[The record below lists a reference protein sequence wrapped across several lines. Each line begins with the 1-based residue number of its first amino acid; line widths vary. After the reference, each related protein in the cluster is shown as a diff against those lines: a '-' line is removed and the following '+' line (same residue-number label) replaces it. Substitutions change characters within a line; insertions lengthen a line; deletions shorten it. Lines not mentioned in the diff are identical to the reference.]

1 MPYKNY
7 LSVAVCALLI
17 AFDVK
22 PVFGNTKNNINQI
35 FNTNYDTLIKPK
47 IQNQSIPNCKSFT
60 LSYLELIAREKL
72 HQLNVLSNTEFK
84 AFQIEAIDAFYDPL
98 YKYHFVDS
106 VCTNTNGSLILI
118 AREYD
123 NEHIIWLCKYDKY
136 NKLIDTK
143 QVFYDN
149 AEGNFQIESK
159 LISNILTLK
168 TDDVNE
174 GKGQEKYKITNELKL
189 VKIK

>member
-7 LSVAVCALLI
+7 LSVTICALLI
-17 AFDVK
+17 AFEVNS
-22 PVFGNTKNNINQI
+22 VFGNSKNNLNQI
-35 FNTNYDTLIKPK
+35 IKTSSDTLIKPK
-47 IQNQSIPNCKSFT
+47 IQNQSFPNCRPFN
-60 LSYLELIAREKL
+60 LSYLELMAREKL
-72 HQLNVLSNTEFK
+72 HQLKVLSITEFK
-84 AFQIEAIDAFYDPL
+84 AYQIEAIDAFYDPL

-106 VCTNTNGSLILI
+106 VCVNSNGSLILI

-123 NEHIIWLCKYDKY
+123 NENIIWLCKYDKN

-143 QVFYDN
+143 QVYYDN

>member
-1 MPYKNY
+1 MSYKNY
-7 LSVAVCALLI
+7 LSVAIYVLLI
-17 AFDVK
+17 TFSIK
-22 PVFGNTKNNINQI
+22 PIFGNTKNNLNQI
-35 FNTNYDTLIKPK
+35 FNTSNDTLIKPK
-47 IQNQSIPNCKSFT
+47 IQNQSIPKCRPFN
-60 LSYLELIAREKL
+60 LSYLELIARVKL

-84 AFQIEAIDAFYDPL
+84 AYQIEGIDAFYDPL

-106 VCTNTNGSLILI
+106 VCVNSNGSLILI

-123 NEHIIWLCKYDKY
+123 NEHIIWLCNYDK
-136 NKLIDTK
+136 NNRLLHTK

-174 GKGQEKYKITNELKL
+174 GKGQEKYKITTELKL

>member
-17 AFDVK
+17 AFGVK
-22 PVFGNTKNNINQI
+22 TVFGNTKNNLNQI
-35 FNTNYDTLIKPK
+35 FNTSNNTLIKPK
-47 IQNQSIPNCKSFT
+47 IQNQSIPKCRPFN

-72 HQLNVLSNTEFK
+72 HQLKALSNTEFK
-84 AFQIEAIDAFYDPL
+84 AYQIESIDAFYDPL

-106 VCTNTNGSLILI
+106 VCVNSNGSLILI

-123 NEHIIWLCKYDKY
+123 NENIIWLCNYDK
-136 NKLIDTK
+136 NNILLHTK

-174 GKGQEKYKITNELKL
+174 GKGQEKYKITTELKL

>member
-7 LSVAVCALLI
+7 LSVAICTLLI
-17 AFDVK
+17 AFGVK
-22 PVFGNTKNNINQI
+22 PVFGNTKNNLNQK
-35 FNTNYDTLIKPK
+35 FNTSYDTMIKPK
-47 IQNQSIPNCKSFT
+47 IQNQSIPKCRPFN

-72 HQLNVLSNTEFK
+72 HRLNVLSNTEFK
-84 AFQIEAIDAFYDPL
+84 AYQIEGIDAFYDPL

-106 VCTNTNGSLILI
+106 VCVNSNGSLILI

-123 NEHIIWLCKYDKY
+123 NEHIIWLCKYDKK
-136 NKLIDTK
+136 NKLMDTK

-174 GKGQEKYKITNELKL
+174 GKGQEKYKITSELKL

>member
-7 LSVAVCALLI
+7 LSVAICTLLI
-17 AFDVK
+17 AFGVK
-22 PVFGNTKNNINQI
+22 PVFGNTKNNLNQK
-35 FNTNYDTLIKPK
+35 FNTSYDTMIKPK
-47 IQNQSIPNCKSFT
+47 IQNQSIPKCRPFN

-72 HQLNVLSNTEFK
+72 HRLNVLSNTEFK
-84 AFQIEAIDAFYDPL
+84 AYQIEGIDAFYDPL

-106 VCTNTNGSLILI
+106 ICVNSNGSLILI

-123 NEHIIWLCKYDKY
+123 NEHIIWLCKYDKK
-136 NKLIDTK
+136 NKLMDTK

-174 GKGQEKYKITNELKL
+174 GKGQEKYKITSELKL

>member
-7 LSVAVCALLI
+7 LSVTICALLI
-17 AFDVK
+17 AFGVK
-22 PVFGNTKNNINQI
+22 PVFGNSKNNLNQI
-35 FNTNYDTLIKPK
+35 IKTSSDTLIKPK
-47 IQNQSIPNCKSFT
+47 IQNQSFPKCRPFN
-60 LSYLELIAREKL
+60 LSYLELMAREKL
-72 HQLNVLSNTEFK
+72 HQLKVLSITEFK
-84 AFQIEAIDAFYDPL
+84 AYQIEAIDAFYDPL

-106 VCTNTNGSLILI
+106 VCVNSNGSLILI

-123 NEHIIWLCKYDKY
+123 NENIIWLCKYDKN

>member
-7 LSVAVCALLI
+7 LPVAICTLLI
-17 AFDVK
+17 AFGVK
-22 PVFGNTKNNINQI
+22 PVFGNTKNNLNQK
-35 FNTNYDTLIKPK
+35 FNTSYDTMIKPK
-47 IQNQSIPNCKSFT
+47 IQNQSIPKCRPFN

-72 HQLNVLSNTEFK
+72 HRLNVLSNTEFK
-84 AFQIEAIDAFYDPL
+84 TYQIEGIDAFYDPL

-106 VCTNTNGSLILI
+106 VCVNSNGSLILI

-123 NEHIIWLCKYDKY
+123 NEHIIWLCKFDKK
-136 NKLIDTK
+136 NKLMDTK

-174 GKGQEKYKITNELKL
+174 GKGQEKYKITSELKL
-189 VKIK
+189 VKSK

>member
-7 LSVAVCALLI
+7 LSVTICALLI
-17 AFDVK
+17 AFEVNS
-22 PVFGNTKNNINQI
+22 VFGNSKNNLNQI
-35 FNTNYDTLIKPK
+35 IKTSSDTLIKPK
-47 IQNQSIPNCKSFT
+47 IQNQSFPKCRPFN
-60 LSYLELIAREKL
+60 LSYLELMAREKL
-72 HQLNVLSNTEFK
+72 HQLKVLSITEFK
-84 AFQIEAIDAFYDPL
+84 AYQIEAIDAFYDPL

-106 VCTNTNGSLILI
+106 VCVNSNGSLILI

-123 NEHIIWLCKYDKY
+123 NENIIWLCKYDKN

-143 QVFYDN
+143 QVYYDN

>member
-1 MPYKNY
+1 MTYKNY

-17 AFDVK
+17 AFGVK
-22 PVFGNTKNNINQI
+22 TVFGNTKNNLNQI
-35 FNTNYDTLIKPK
+35 FNTSNNTLIKPK
-47 IQNQSIPNCKSFT
+47 IQNQSIPKCRPFN

-72 HQLNVLSNTEFK
+72 HQLKALSNTEFK
-84 AFQIEAIDAFYDPL
+84 AYQIESIDAFYDPL

-106 VCTNTNGSLILI
+106 VCVNSNGSLILI

-123 NEHIIWLCKYDKY
+123 NENIIWLCNYDK
-136 NKLIDTK
+136 NNILLHTK

-174 GKGQEKYKITNELKL
+174 GKGQEKYKITTELKL

>member
-7 LSVAVCALLI
+7 LSVAICTLLI
-17 AFDVK
+17 AFVVK
-22 PVFGNTKNNINQI
+22 PVFGNIKNNLNQI
-35 FNTNYDTLIKPK
+35 FNTSYDTLIKPI
-47 IQNQSIPNCKSFT
+47 IQNQSIPKCRPFN

-72 HQLNVLSNTEFK
+72 HRLKVLSNTEFK
-84 AFQIEAIDAFYDPL
+84 AYQIESIDAFYDPL

-106 VCTNTNGSLILI
+106 VCVNSNGSLILI

-123 NEHIIWLCKYDKY
+123 NEHIIWLCKYDKK
-136 NKLIDTK
+136 NKLMDTK

-174 GKGQEKYKITNELKL
+174 GKGQEKYKITSELKL